1 LATLALVSYLLD
13 SFEVT
18 ISCENAE
25 FLELDADAKLAIM
38 IGAGLARR
46 LNILIHYF
54 VFKPE
59 VYVLYANL

>member
-25 FLELDADAKLAIM
+25 FLELDADTKL
-38 IGAGLARR
+38 GAGLVSS
-46 LNILIHYF
+46 LNVLIHHL

>member
-25 FLELDADAKLAIM
+25 FLELDADAKL
-38 IGAGLARR
+38 GAGLASR
-46 LNILIHYF
+46 LHHL